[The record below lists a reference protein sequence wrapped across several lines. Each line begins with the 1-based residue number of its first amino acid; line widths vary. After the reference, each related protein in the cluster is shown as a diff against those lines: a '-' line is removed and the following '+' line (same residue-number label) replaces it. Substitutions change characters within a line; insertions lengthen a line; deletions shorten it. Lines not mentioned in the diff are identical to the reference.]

1 MAILYGFA
9 NISYSLIQLDNSKHR
24 SRAISRLSK
33 GRKMHVLS
41 CNIDYPSV
49 PRSPESMFAFTT
61 QHVVIEVP
69 ERTSDW
75 SELKTFKTFSHKKR
89 ISIPMMRGR
98 DRKTDLA
105 WPWCAVL
112 WCGRDLWAQTAHS
125 HLPCFALCRKTTPN
139 KHRAAKP
146 YKMAMNWA

>member
-24 SRAISRLSK
+24 SRASSRLSK
-33 GRKMHVLS
+33 GRKIHVLS
-41 CNIDYPSV
+41 CNTDYPSV

-69 ERTSDW
+69 ERTSDC

-89 ISIPMMRGR
+89 ISIPMTIGR
-98 DRKTDLA
+98 DRNTDLA
-105 WPWCAVL
+105 LTLTWPGHGESVRGSL
-112 WCGRDLWAQTAHS
+112 KRERFVNSDRTQSPGLLR
-125 HLPCFALCRKTTPN
+125 F
-139 KHRAAKP
+139 
-146 YKMAMNWA
+146 M

>member
-24 SRAISRLSK
+24 SRASSRLSK
-33 GRKMHVLS
+33 GRKIHVLS
-41 CNIDYPSV
+41 CNTDYPSV

-69 ERTSDW
+69 ERTSDC

-89 ISIPMMRGR
+89 ISIPMTIGR
-98 DRKTDLA
+98 DRTLT
-105 WPWCAVL
+105 WPGHGESVRGSL
-112 WCGRDLWAQTAHS
+112 MRERFVNSDRTQSPGLLR
-125 HLPCFALCRKTTPN
+125 F
-139 KHRAAKP
+139 
-146 YKMAMNWA
+146 M

>member
-1 MAILYGFA
+1 MAILYSFA

-89 ISIPMMRGR
+89 ISIPMTRGR
-98 DRKTDLA
+98 DSCTHVDIFKFCFFLNFEVKNLLA
-105 WPWCAVL
+105 QQENL
-112 WCGRDLWAQTAHS
+112 L
-125 HLPCFALCRKTTPN
+125 ALDNQMGLVWSPEM
-139 KHRAAKP
+139 AAIFC
-146 YKMAMNWA
+146 MNPV